1 MAALDISCH
10 SVDRITALF
19 KESGGTRW
27 VDLTFRNIRRES
39 FVITLFLADHDDPRF
54 AALAEFISATW
65 PETPDQY
72 TNYLDKVVAETPEA
86 APTHK
91 PEVPF

>member
-1 MAALDISCH
+1 MAALDIFCH

-27 VDLTFRNIRRES
+27 VDLTFLNIRRES

-54 AALAEFISATW
+54 AALAEFIAETW
-65 PETPDQY
+65 PEDA
-72 TNYLDKVVAETPEA
+72 KAVEA
-86 APTHK
+86 APAVDETD
-91 PEVPF
+91 PISF